1 MSAGSS
7 LTIVAR
13 LGERELPVRW
23 AWFRPEPQI
32 GDTVR
37 LQTAGNGNDGWQ
49 SFVVTAK
56 RWRTSS
62 GPVGVVDVNAASVG
76 DALHLD
82 VEPLPY

>member
-7 LTIVAR
+7 LNIVAR

-23 AWFRPEPQI
+23 AWFRPEPRI

-37 LQTAGNGNDGWQ
+37 LQTDGNGNDGWQ

-56 RWRTSS
+56 RSRMTS
-62 GPVGVVDVNAASVG
+62 GPVGVIDVNAVSADDVI
-76 DALHLD
+76 HLD
-82 VEPLPY
+82 VVPLAQ